1 MLYCSKM
8 EQHHMASETHSDQR
22 QAPAPQLRKELDSPL
37 KRTRDAPPTLI
48 HGLESLR
55 SSHC

>member
-1 MLYCSKM
+1 M
-8 EQHHMASETHSDQR
+8 EQDHMASETHSDQR

>member
-1 MLYCSKM
+1 MLSCSKL
-8 EQHHMASETHSDQR
+8 EQDYMASEPHPDQR
-22 QAPAPQLRKELDSPL
+22 QAPEHQLRKGLDSPV
-37 KRTRDAPPTLI
+37 KRPQDAPPTLI

>member
-1 MLYCSKM
+1 
-8 EQHHMASETHSDQR
+8 MASETHSDQR
-22 QAPAPQLRKELDSPL
+22 QAPAQQLRKELDSPVQ
-37 KRTRDAPPTLI
+37 RPQDAPPTLI